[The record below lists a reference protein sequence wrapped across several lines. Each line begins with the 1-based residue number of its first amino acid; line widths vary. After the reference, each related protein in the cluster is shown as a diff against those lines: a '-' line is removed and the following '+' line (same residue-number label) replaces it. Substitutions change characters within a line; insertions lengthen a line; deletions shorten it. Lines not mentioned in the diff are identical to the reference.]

1 MAEATLGQDPFC
13 CSICLDVLKDPVT
26 TACGHSYCMGCIKG
40 CWDQE
45 DLKGVYSCPLCME
58 SFIPRPVL
66 RKNILLVELM
76 EKQKK
81 TGLISAPATLFYAG
95 TRDVEC
101 DFCTRRKLK
110 AVKSC
115 LVCLASYCETH
126 LQPHFESPAFQKH
139 KLVNASTQLQ
149 EKICPHHDKLLEV
162 YCRTD
167 QQCICYLCTM
177 NEHKGHD
184 TAAAERIE
192 KQKQLV
198 ENQQKSQQRIHQ
210 KEKEMQEL
218 RQAVVSLKLS
228 AQVAVEDSERIFTE
242 LICSIERRNSE
253 VKQQITAQE
262 NAEVSRAKRQL
273 EQLEQEIAELRRRD
287 AELEQLSHTED
298 HIHFFQSFQSLCV
311 PPGSDALPSISV
323 NPHIP
328 FHFVKNFVS
337 EVTEQLEDICK
348 KEIAKLSWE
357 APPSDYFMDAIPH
370 TSYYNA
376 NQLAGRRP
384 SPRKIT
390 QQQYFQNME
399 ASFSTVRPN
408 VSHMVTPHRMAAQVA
423 PAVTPVYMPQYKYAA
438 GVRNPSY
445 IHTLPQVVK
454 QQPAVHEPLTAS
466 KQPAVHVQEPLTAS
480 KQPAVH
486 VQEPLTASKQ
496 PAVLVQEP
504 LTASKLAAAPPQEQK
519 EMLGQRLYPLIQNMH
534 PSLAGKITGM
544 LLEIDNSEL
553 LYMLESP
560 ECLRSKVDEAV
571 TVLHAYQAKQAT
583 KRQEKLKKRK

>member
-1 MAEATLGQDPFC
+1 MKVSRQTTPQCLSTTVQSVSVCINMAEATLGKDPFC

-81 TGLISAPATLFYAG
+81 TGLKSAPPVLCYAG
-95 TRDVEC
+95 PRDVEC

-139 KLVNASTQLQ
+139 KLVKASTQLE
-149 EKICPHHDKLLEV
+149 EKICSHHDKPLEV

-184 TAAAERIE
+184 TAAAERTE
-192 KQKQLV
+192 K
-198 ENQQKSQQRIHQ
+198 
-210 KEKEMQEL
+210 
-218 RQAVVSLKLS
+218 
-228 AQVAVEDSERIFTE
+228 
-242 LICSIERRNSE
+242 
-253 VKQQITAQE
+253 
-262 NAEVSRAKRQL
+262 
-273 EQLEQEIAELRRRD
+273 
-287 AELEQLSHTED
+287 
-298 HIHFFQSFQSLCV
+298 
-311 PPGSDALPSISV
+311 
-323 NPHIP
+323 
-328 FHFVKNFVS
+328 
-337 EVTEQLEDICK
+337 
-348 KEIAKLSWE
+348 
-357 APPSDYFMDAIPH
+357 
-370 TSYYNA
+370 
-376 NQLAGRRP
+376 
-384 SPRKIT
+384 
-390 QQQYFQNME
+390 
-399 ASFSTVRPN
+399 
-408 VSHMVTPHRMAAQVA
+408 
-423 PAVTPVYMPQYKYAA
+423 
-438 GVRNPSY
+438 
-445 IHTLPQVVK
+445 
-454 QQPAVHEPLTAS
+454 
-466 KQPAVHVQEPLTAS
+466 
-480 KQPAVH
+480 
-486 VQEPLTASKQ
+486 
-496 PAVLVQEP
+496 
-504 LTASKLAAAPPQEQK
+504 QK

-571 TVLHAYQAKQAT
+571 TVLHAHQAKQAT